1 MVKFLILASIICAVF
16 AGAIIGINRYLILQ
30 DPIKK
35 ADAIVAVS
43 GGDTNA
49 RTDKAIELYQQ
60 GYAPLLVF
68 SGAAKD
74 PNSPS
79 NAKVMKERAVKN
91 GVEPS
96 VILIDEASRDTR
108 ENALGIKAQLSKV
121 ERIILVTSS
130 YHQRRANVEIKLVL
144 PNVEI
149 INVPA
154 EDRNWSPYTWW
165 LSPYGWWVT
174 VGELIKSLF

>member
-1 MVKFLILASIICAVF
+1 MAKFLTLVSIIIALF
-16 AGAIIGINRYLILQ
+16 AGVIFGINRYLILE

-74 PNSPS
+74 PKSPS
-79 NAKVMKERAVKN
+79 NAKVMKERAVTQ
-91 GVEPS
+91 GIEPGA
-96 VILIDEASRDTR
+96 ILIDEASRDTR
-108 ENALGIKAQLSKV
+108 ENALGVKAQLSEV

-130 YHQRRANVEIKLVL
+130 YHQRRANAEIKLVF

-149 INVPA
+149 INAPA

-165 LSPYGWWVT
+165 LTPYGWWVT
-174 VGELIKSLF
+174 VGELVKSLF